1 MSDSDQAPQKDI
13 GPENPEIRIDPL
25 SGLKVI
31 VAASRADRPG
41 GLTQVDEPPPIDRD
55 RDPFAEG
62 HETMTPAELWAD
74 RDGGE
79 PDSPGWRVRAVPNLY
94 PALASPAVAGGD
106 FAELADPL
114 NASRGMPEMFASR
127 TAIGHHEVI
136 VNSPDSV
143 RSMSELSAEQV
154 GRVVA
159 AWRLRMR
166 AVLEQPA
173 TAFAHLIVNEG
184 EAAGASLPHTH
195 AQLYGLPFVPAA
207 IARERERS
215 RAYWEQTQGHNL
227 LEDMLAQEVRLG
239 SRLIAIDDQAALI
252 APFAARSPFQLMLIP
267 RRPHPSFERD
277 SVGAAML
284 HEAFRRLKGAHGATP
299 ALNIWVRTAPGDEDT
314 FCWRIDI
321 VPRLGQPAGM
331 EFGAGVF
338 INARA
343 PEEVAAI
350 LRDV

>member
-1 MSDSDQAPQKDI
+1 M
-13 GPENPEIRIDPL
+13 
-25 SGLKVI
+25 I

-41 GLTQVDEPPPIDRD
+41 GLAQVDEPPPINRD

-62 HETMTPAELWAD
+62 HETKTPAELWAD

-94 PALASPAVAGGD
+94 PALASRADAAGDLGG
-106 FAELADPL
+106 LADPL
-114 NASRGMPEMFASR
+114 NASRCMPEMFAVR
-127 TAIGHHEVI
+127 TAVGHHEVI
-136 VNSPDSV
+136 INSPDSV
-143 RSMSELSAEQV
+143 RSLSELHAEQV
-154 GRVVA
+154 GRVVV
-159 AWRLRMR
+159 AWRLRMST
-166 AVLEQPA
+166 VLEEPA
-173 TAFAHLIVNEG
+173 TAYAHLIVNEG
-184 EAAGASLPHTH
+184 EAAGSSLPHTH

-207 IARERERS
+207 IARERERF
-215 RAYWEQTQGHNL
+215 RAYWEQTQGRNL
-227 LEDMLAQEVRLG
+227 LEDMVAEEVRLG
-239 SRLIAIDDQAALI
+239 SRLIAIDDEAVLI
-252 APFAARSPFQLMLIP
+252 APFAARSPFHMMLIP
-267 RRPHPSFERD
+267 RTPSPSFERD
-277 SVGAAML
+277 NAGAAML
-284 HEAFRRLKGAHGATP
+284 HDALRRLKSAHGATP
-299 ALNIWVRTAPGDEDT
+299 ALNLWVRTAPRDEDI